1 MNSNTKVL
9 IFAAALVAFAGP
21 ANAAAQGG
29 NPIADTDAY
38 RADNDA
44 RKAADR
50 ECPNDGEHNL
60 VRDANDETKWVCIRD
75 K

>member
-1 MNSNTKVL
+1 MRNL
-9 IFAAALVAFAGP
+9 IAGAALAALAGSADAAPKHTP
-21 ANAAAQGG
+21 A
-29 NPIADTDAY
+29 DDY
-38 RADNDA
+38 KADNDA

-50 ECPNDGEHNL
+50 DCPNDGEHNL